1 MQNLALN
8 ENKASVF
15 NFQKIKNKKKKKKA
29 AAILDKI
36 FIEFFFALIHLF
48 FKNIFYPNISFVSG
62 FSTIP
67 NLLIFKK

>member
-15 NFQKIKNKKKKKKA
+15 NFQKIKNKKKKKKKA
-29 AAILDKI
+29 ATILDKI

-48 FKNIFYPNISFVSG
+48 SRI
-62 FSTIP
+62 FST
-67 NLLIFKK
+67 LIFHSVVGFQQQQIY

>member
-15 NFQKIKNKKKKKKA
+15 NFQKIKKKKKKKA

-48 FKNIFYPNISFVSG
+48 SRT
-62 FSTIP
+62 FST
-67 NLLIFKK
+67 LIFHSVVGFQQQQIY